1 MIYKRNSNT
10 ACLRYGLLNI
20 LSSLLRLT
28 APKKDSFQN
37 STVSDKAP
45 GHPVALIEM
54 YNEINVFI
62 PANTIFILRP
72 MDQGVIFTVKSYSL
86 TNTVHKVIASIDSD
100 SSNEPG
106 KRKMETSRMHHSR
119 CH

>member
-1 MIYKRNSNT
+1 MCQSQSPNSSHPT
-10 ACLRYGLLNI
+10 FSPLGKIPFKILLLI
-20 LSSLLRLT
+20 HR
-28 APKKDSFQN
+28 
-37 STVSDKAP
+37 AP
-45 GHPVALIEM
+45 GHPRDLIEM